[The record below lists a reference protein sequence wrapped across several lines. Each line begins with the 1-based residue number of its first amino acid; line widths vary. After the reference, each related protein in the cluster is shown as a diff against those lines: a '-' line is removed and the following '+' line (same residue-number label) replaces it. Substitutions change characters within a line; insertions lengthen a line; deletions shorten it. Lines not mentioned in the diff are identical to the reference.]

1 MKRAKVTER
10 TEFYL
15 FLALCAWI
23 AVIQLRSGQ
32 FFTPNNLVDMVRA
45 MVIPGMFA
53 IGCQTVMIS
62 GGIDVSFPV
71 FASLSGYAVTRV
83 LLRAEYAGSMIPV
96 YLAGAG
102 LGLLLGMFNG
112 LIIAKFKF
120 IPFIV
125 TLGSSSIF
133 LGVLLGALNAT
144 LIEVPPAMLAHGK
157 ARLFSGVNTARGL
170 SSDMPVT
177 VLLLIAMLAA
187 MFLLR
192 RYTMFGRGI
201 YAVGGDET
209 SAQRAGFPVA
219 RIKFLVYCIAGAFA
233 GITGVAYFCM
243 TQFCSPNNIVGTE
256 MNVIAAVVLGG
267 TSMSGGK
274 GTLLGA
280 MLGVALLTIM
290 QNSLIMV
297 GVSSNWNSVV
307 TGAVIVIGTMV
318 TSYQNSGRR
327 LRKLRAG
334 KGGAAL

>member
-1 MKRAKVTER
+1 MKKKVFER

-15 FLALCAWI
+15 FAALCVWI
-23 AVIQLRSGQ
+23 AIIQVRSGQ

-45 MVIPGMFA
+45 MVVPGMFA

-71 FASLSGYAVTRV
+71 FASLSGYVVSHT
-83 LLRAEYAGSMIPV
+83 LLGIGYDGPIIWA
-96 YLAGAG
+96 YLFGGAI
-102 LGLLLGMFNG
+102 GLLLGMFNG
-112 LIIAKFKF
+112 AVIAKFKF

-144 LIEVPPAMLAHGK
+144 LIDVPPAMVRHGK
-157 ARLFSGVNTARGL
+157 DKLFSGVNIERGL

-177 VLLLIAMLAA
+177 VIILIVMLII

-209 SAQRAGFPVA
+209 SAQRAGFPVKK
-219 RIKFLVYCIAGAFA
+219 IKFLVYCIAGAFA
-233 GITGVAYFCM
+233 GVTGVAYFSM
-243 TQFCSPNNIVGTE
+243 TQFCSPNNIVGSE

-267 TSMSGGK
+267 TSMVGGR

-280 MLGVALLTIM
+280 MLGIALLTIM

-297 GVSSNWNSVV
+297 GVSSYWMSVV
-307 TGAVIVIGTMV
+307 TGAVIIIGTAI
-318 TSYQNSGRR
+318 TAYQTNPWR
-327 LRKLRAG
+327 LQIG
-334 KGGAAL
+334 KGKSGGVSA